1 MVPIPQYPLYSA
13 TINLLGLNLVP
24 YYLEEKKN
32 WAVDIK
38 TLEETYKAYTDKGLR
53 IKAFVVI
60 NPGNPT
66 GNVFDEENLR
76 NTVKFCYEKNM
87 VVLSDEVY
95 QNNIYTN
102 KKKFVS
108 MRKIAAN
115 MSSPYNNV
123 SIFSYNS
130 TSKGYYGE

>member
-87 VVLSDEVY
+87 VVLSDEV
-95 QNNIYTN
+95 
-102 KKKFVS
+102 
-108 MRKIAAN
+108 
-115 MSSPYNNV
+115 
-123 SIFSYNS
+123 
-130 TSKGYYGE
+130 